1 MQQTFAVAA
10 LIIGQRPVAM
20 EIVGCMQ
27 TDFESEL
34 EICQMFSV
42 SFLLIVLLAWKPSSS
57 RETAILRA
65 GICGHQ
71 AERRV
76 YLRG

>member
-20 EIVGCMQ
+20 EIVGCMR
-27 TDFESEL
+27 TDLESEL

-42 SFLLIVLLAWKPSSS
+42 SFLLIVLLA
-57 RETAILRA
+57 
-65 GICGHQ
+65 
-71 AERRV
+71 
-76 YLRG
+76 

>member
-42 SFLLIVLLAWKPSSS
+42 SFLLIVLLA
-57 RETAILRA
+57 
-65 GICGHQ
+65 
-71 AERRV
+71 
-76 YLRG
+76 